1 MDANAIFGEA
11 RKAPENADRVEY
23 AIFPDE
29 LGTDQG
35 ESGQAVLDKLRAR
48 LSDFIRPF
56 IEGYIWQKDAFNLR
70 AVHALSSPPGWK
82 VEDEGQA
89 GKLRAHDWD
98 IATAFSSRR
107 KLPFLLCTLAVLVC
121 CFGTAV

>member
-35 ESGQAVLDKLRAR
+35 ESGQAVLNKLRAR
-48 LSDFIRPF
+48 LLDFVRPF
-56 IEGYIWQKDAFNLR
+56 VEGYIWQKDAFNLT
-70 AVHALSSPPGWK
+70 AVHSLRSSSGWK

-89 GKLRAHDWD
+89 GKLRACFAVFVVEEPACALWQY
-98 IATAFSSRR
+98 
-107 KLPFLLCTLAVLVC
+107 LCVALIQ
-121 CFGTAV
+121 GSD